1 MKTTRKALI
10 TFLTMVIVL
19 SLAAEICIISGG
31 PMWLY
36 AILMWI
42 PALSAFVASWISITE
57 KKEPFSLKK
66 QRAFL
71 QIRGCHIK
79 YILLGVLFPL
89 VYLLIPY
96 MIYWTTHP
104 ANFGYTGVALSII
117 LKDCLPMLIIGIFPN
132 ILTAMG
138 EEIGWRGFLLP
149 ALTERMGLARAMF
162 LTGFIWACWH
172 LPILTFGDY
181 MEGAPVWYKVPAFI
195 LCIVPVGIMT
205 GYLTYKSK
213 SVWPAAFLHAAH
225 NNFDQAVFGV
235 ITRGEDKMY
244 FVSET
249 GCLTILCAWIMAVII
264 LIMIRKDAD
273 QKVFD

>member
-1 MKTTRKALI
+1 MHYIRRPNVAVCHSDVDSGIVRVRRELDLDYRKEG
-10 TFLTMVIVL
+10 TV
-19 SLAAEICIISGG
+19 
-31 PMWLY
+31 
-36 AILMWI
+36 
-42 PALSAFVASWISITE
+42 
-57 KKEPFSLKK
+57 FSD
-66 QRAFL
+66 
-71 QIRGCHIK
+71 RGCHIK

-149 ALTERMGLARAMF
+149 ALTERMGLVRAMF

>member
-1 MKTTRKALI
+1 
-10 TFLTMVIVL
+10 
-19 SLAAEICIISGG
+19 
-31 PMWLY
+31 
-36 AILMWI
+36 
-42 PALSAFVASWISITE
+42 
-57 KKEPFSLKK
+57 
-66 QRAFL
+66 
-71 QIRGCHIK
+71 
-79 YILLGVLFPL
+79 
-89 VYLLIPY
+89 
-96 MIYWTTHP
+96 
-104 ANFGYTGVALSII
+104 
-117 LKDCLPMLIIGIFPN
+117 
-132 ILTAMG
+132 
-138 EEIGWRGFLLP
+138 
-149 ALTERMGLARAMF
+149 MF

>member
-1 MKTTRKALI
+1 MAVCHSDVDSGIVRVRRELDLDYRKEGTVFSEETAG
-10 TFLTMVIVL
+10 VPADQGL
-19 SLAAEICIISGG
+19 SYQIYSARCAVPAGISADS
-31 PMWLY
+31 LY
-36 AILMWI
+36 DLLEDASGEFRLHR
-42 PALSAFVASWISITE
+42 SGAFNHTE
-57 KKEPFSLKK
+57 RLPSHADHWYLPEYSYGHG
-66 QRAFL
+66 
-71 QIRGCHIK
+71 RGDRMA
-79 YILLGVLFPL
+79 G
-89 VYLLIPY
+89 
-96 MIYWTTHP
+96 
-104 ANFGYTGVALSII
+104 
-117 LKDCLPMLIIGIFPN
+117 
-132 ILTAMG
+132 
-138 EEIGWRGFLLP
+138 LP
-149 ALTERMGLARAMF
+149 AAGADGKNGPGQSHVPDRFYLR
-162 LTGFIWACWH
+162 ACWH